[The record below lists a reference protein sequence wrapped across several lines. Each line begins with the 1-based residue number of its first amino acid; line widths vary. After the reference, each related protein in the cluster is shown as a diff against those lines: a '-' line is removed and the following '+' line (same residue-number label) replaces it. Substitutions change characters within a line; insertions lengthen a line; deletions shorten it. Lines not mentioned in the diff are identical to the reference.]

1 MKNFSKVG
9 RLTAAGIL
17 LMVAG
22 ACDRKEDVS
31 PAAQETKHTR
41 LLVSD
46 ADGTGVSLVDP
57 YERTNEVFQ
66 ARFTGSSLY
75 ATGSGRF
82 AALVNYAN
90 SYVQFFDS
98 GIEHHADHADIVSKP
113 KWAPLVS
120 EGAKPAHTY
129 FWEHQGH
136 RAAFFNDGEG
146 SVTLTTDYEIGTA
159 TTKPKTIKVDVP
171 HHGAV
176 AAFNNNTLAVT
187 QKDGSVS
194 STLPERVKIVDEN
207 GTVVK
212 PSTVATKGIHGEA
225 GNGELVLFGH
235 PDGVLVVSKD
245 GSQRNISYPSGI
257 GANWLSTL
265 MHDETADV
273 FYGYNAKG
281 GVYRIDVVKNEIN
294 PLLASDQVSL
304 FRVDNEGREVFAL
317 LTDGTL
323 RVFDGRTGA
332 ALTSAKVSEPID
344 PAAKVKPDM
353 VVSNRFVY
361 ISQPD
366 QREIRVVQRGTLARQ
381 TPLPLTTRP
390 AKLALFGA
398 QVDAEG
404 H

>member
-1 MKNFSKVG
+1 MSTFSWFGRIAVSGLFLVG
-9 RLTAAGIL
+9 IS
-17 LMVAG
+17 
-22 ACDRKEDVS
+22 ACDRNNDVD
-31 PAAQETKHTR
+31 PATREARYAR
-41 LLVSD
+41 LLVTD
-46 ADGTGVSLVDP
+46 ADGTVLSLVDP
-57 YERTNEVFQ
+57 YERTSESFES
-66 ARFTGSSLY
+66 RFTGSSVY

-98 GIEHHADHADIVSKP
+98 GIEHHADHADIISKP

-120 EGAKPAHTY
+120 ESPKPAHMY
-129 FWEHQGH
+129 FWENQGH
-136 RAAFFNDGEG
+136 RAVIFNDGEG

-159 TTKPKTIKVDVP
+159 NAAPKTIKVDVP

-194 STLPERVKIVDEN
+194 GTLPERVKIVDEN
-207 GTVVK
+207 GTVLK
-212 PSTVATKGIHGEA
+212 ASTIATKGIHGEA

-245 GSQRNISYPSGI
+245 GSQRNITYPASI
-257 GANWLSTL
+257 GSNWLSSI
-265 MHDETADV
+265 MHDKVADA

-281 GVYRIDVVKNEIN
+281 GIYRIDVAKNEIR
-294 PLLASDQVSL
+294 PLLASDQVVL
-304 FRVDNEGREVFAL
+304 FRVDDEGREVFAL
-317 LTDGTL
+317 LSDGTL
-323 RVFDGRTGA
+323 RVFDGQTGTSV
-332 ALTSAKVSEPID
+332 LSAKVAEPID

-353 VVSNRFVY
+353 VVSKRFVY
-361 ISQPD
+361 IGQPD
-366 QREIRVVQRGTLARQ
+366 QREIRVVERGTLARQ
-381 TPLPLTTRP
+381 TPLKLTTRP

-398 QVDAEG
+398 QVDREG